1 MGTKFASKRY
11 ANGVCDMCGQVY
23 KLRQLLKE
31 VYNQRFT
38 GFLVCPDCWDE
49 DNPQLQLGRYPIN
62 DPQALENP
70 RPDANVTISR
80 ILFGFNPVG
89 NPSTVC
95 NAQLGRVSVNGVV
108 V

>member
-1 MGTKFASKRY
+1 MGTQFASKRY

-23 KLRQLLKE
+23 KLKQLLKE
-31 VYNQRFT
+31 VYNQKFT

-62 DPQALENP
+62 DPQALMDP
-70 RPDANVTISR
+70 RVDSNVVESR
-80 ILFGFNPVG
+80 ILWGFNPVG

-95 NAQLGRVSVNGVV
+95 NAVVGNVSVNGVV

>member
-1 MGTKFASKRY
+1 MGTTFASKRY

-23 KLRQLLKE
+23 KLKQLLKE

-70 RPDANVTISR
+70 RPDAGVLISR
-80 ILFGFNPVG
+80 NLFGFNPVG
-89 NPSTVC
+89 NPSTTI
-95 NAQLGRVSVNGVV
+95 NAQMGHVSVNGVV

>member
-1 MGTKFASKRY
+1 MASKFASKQY
-11 ANGVCDMCGQVY
+11 ANGVCDMCGQVF
-23 KLRQLLKE
+23 KLKQLLKE

-38 GFLVCPDCWDE
+38 GFLVCPECWDE
-49 DNPQLQLGRYPIN
+49 DQPQLQLGRYPVN

-70 RPDANVTISR
+70 RPDINVLISR
-80 ILFGFNPVG
+80 GLFGFNPVG

-95 NAQLGRVSVNGVV
+95 NAQCGHISVNGVV